1 MSTLFNEDFI
11 VKHGLVVGTTATILS
26 TATSISSTTGAL
38 IVSGGIGVSGNIQVG
53 GTLHVQSVDLL
64 AYDPDSIY
72 VSESTGNDTTG
83 DGRRVQSAYRTIKKA
98 LTVATTG
105 TKVHVDAGTY
115 FEEFPL
121 TLPAGVT
128 VQGSGLRA
136 TTIKPTTATN
146 TQTCFFLNGETTV
159 NDLSIQGFYKPGYAF
174 KFAPNCKVTTRSPY
188 VERVTVLTR
197 GSITS
202 PSDPYGFD
210 AADAGGGAYLD
221 ASVLDRT
228 SLEPAMLWN
237 EVTMIV
243 PNATGWYMTNGA
255 RAELLNG
262 FSYFADKSIH
272 TVSTPVGYGG
282 DGKTKLRFDGVTGV
296 FTPGDTLYYKDV
308 NGNTLASGVIESTAT
323 GGYVYIDGPAWGFEE
338 ITFRSGKT
346 VTGYNSIAQSTTQ
359 KKFGASSSYFS
370 GSSQYLGIASSADF
384 AYTSGTNFCFEA
396 WVYPTTTGTYRT
408 LFDLRSTTGDT
419 SGIIVGLSDLAGLY
433 LYYNGNYRIGPAGV
447 VSSSTWSHIAI
458 SRDGTSTRAFVNGVQ
473 VGSTYTDSNSYPE
486 RAVKI
491 GADPNASFAFTG
503 YIDEVRIT
511 KGNSR
516 YTGTFTPAT
525 SAFVSDDATKL
536 LLHFDSGNGSTVF
549 IDDALGAQNIYST
562 GSAYTATAS
571 RCILADYHQFGAE
584 LRCIGS
590 AAVFGTYGVI
600 ADGTGTNLKLIAYN
614 LSHIGS
620 GKDLSDDISLVVQA
634 NEIVQTN
641 GGRIYYQTI
650 DQNGDFRVGDGF
662 LINQRTGNV
671 SFGEV
676 TVNIANLPNL
686 TITDGVNSTVINPTN
701 IQVGNLN
708 LQENTIS
715 SISGNIT
722 ISPANG
728 QVVINSNLQVG
739 SDITATNFHGT
750 LIGSSN
756 NLTGG
761 IKGEIP
767 YQTAPS
773 TTAFIGTGTEYSLLR
788 MGTESTATFVSS
800 SSVQVGFSANLL
812 GGQAGYVAYQS
823 TGNATAFVGT
833 SSIGNIL
840 VSKGD
845 AAPEFASTTTIYVY
859 RATIADSASG
869 GSATANNLSGGTAGQ
884 VPYQVS
890 PSVTGFFGP
899 GTAGQLLVSSGTNAP
914 VYFST
919 ASIYVKDAD
928 ISTNLRGGQVGV
940 VPYQTGGDTT
950 GFSNVGAAGDLL
962 MSGGAAAPIFTST
975 TTIYVGRALVADTA
989 LSSSGSGSSTQVNTQ
1004 QRTTDASH
1012 FALFV
1017 DTNNSVATP
1026 ESVYTTSSFR
1036 VNPGTGFLSVGTAQ
1050 GYGKL
1055 TVSDTAST
1063 TLSLERISGDA
1074 AAPEAVFQ
1082 KARGT
1087 EGAKSG
1093 VLLND
1098 NLGFIGAGG
1107 YVGTE
1112 GAGGGYS
1119 GTKAGINFIA
1129 SENWTGGSQGAAIT
1143 FATTEVAQT
1152 SKTDKVI
1159 ITGEGFLGVGNL
1171 TPTARLDVSG
1181 GVILNGI
1188 TTVTNATSV
1197 HNTTT
1202 GALRV
1207 QGGLAV
1213 HGGGFFSGAVTATNF
1228 IGSVSGTSDTA
1239 NNLAGGLAGSIPYQ
1253 SAPSVTTFVGI
1264 GANNSI
1270 LVSNGSAP
1278 SWTINPTIGGNL
1290 TIVGNLT
1297 VQGTTVVVDSTV
1309 TNVSDP
1315 IITIGTGPNN
1325 TPPTTDDGKDRG
1337 IAFWWH
1343 NGSNAR
1349 TGFFGFDR
1357 STEYF
1362 SFYTSATI
1370 INEVVVPAGGT
1381 TRAAIDAN
1389 LAGGLAN
1396 DVVYQIAPNV
1406 TGFISTSSLYV
1417 GRALV
1422 ADSAASSTGN
1432 SGSADQVKTVTR
1444 NTQATH
1450 FLTFVNSD
1458 NTVATNENVYTTAT
1472 VTVDPSNSYVGV
1484 GVQSASSQ
1492 LHVRGVS
1499 GELLRID
1506 AFQTQTGAIDTG
1518 PQQHFYGHDGVQS
1531 RPFASIVVGKENA
1544 TSGNRAAYFAVRTMP
1559 NGGSLTERFR
1569 VDSFGNF
1576 GINTVTPITTLDVNG
1591 GARFSGITTV
1601 TNVTSVHDT
1610 STGALQVAGGLAV
1623 AGGGFFGG
1631 TVTATNFIG
1640 AVSGSSSQVTTQ
1652 QRTTNA
1658 SHFVTFVD
1666 SNNASALAEA
1676 LYTTS
1681 SLAVNPGTRTVTI
1694 DAPVTS
1700 VSTTTGALQIV
1711 NGGIGVGDSVYVK
1724 NRVGFVNASNVS
1736 AVYQVYNAATNSL
1749 DTVFA

>member
-26 TATSISSTTGAL
+26 TVTSVSSTTGAL
-38 IVSGGIGVSGNIQVG
+38 VVAGGIGVSGNIQVG

-64 AYDPDSIY
+64 AYDPDAIY

-83 DGRRVQSAYRTIKKA
+83 DGRRIQSAYKTIKKA
-98 LTVATTG
+98 LTVASTG
-105 TKVHVDAGTY
+105 TIVNIDAGIY
-115 FEEFPL
+115 YEEWPL
-121 TLPAGVT
+121 SVPKGVT
-128 VQGSGLRA
+128 VKGVGLRA
-136 TTIKPTTATN
+136 TEIRPTTATN
-146 TQTCFFLNGETTV
+146 TATCFLLDGECTV
-159 NDLSIQGFYKPGYAF
+159 EDVTISSFFKPGYGF
-174 KFAPNCKVTTRSPY
+174 KFKTGGKITTRSPY
-188 VERVTVLTR
+188 IQRVTVLTR
-197 GSITS
+197 GSVTS
-202 PSDPYGFD
+202 ASDPYGFD

-221 ASVLDRT
+221 AAVLDNT

-272 TVSTPVGYGG
+272 TVSTPTGFGG
-282 DGKTKLRFDGVTGV
+282 DGKTKLRFDGISGV
-296 FTPGDTLYYKDV
+296 FTPGDTLIYKDS
-308 NGNTLASGVIESTAT
+308 NGNTVASGVIESTST
-323 GGYVYIDGPAWGFEE
+323 GGYVYIDGAAWGFEE
-338 ITFRSGKT
+338 ITLRGGKA
-346 VTGYNSIAQSTTQ
+346 VTAYGGAVQSTDK
-359 KKFGASSSYFS
+359 KKFGASSYKGNGTTTYLEVASNSDFLFS
-370 GSSQYLGIASSADF
+370 TGSFTIEAFINRNTAAAGNQILFDF
-384 AYTSGTNFCFEA
+384 RNTAFSVTAPLIYTSGT
-396 WVYPTTTGTYRT
+396 WITY
-408 LFDLRSTTGDT
+408 
-419 SGIIVGLSDLAGLY
+419 
-433 LYYNGNYRIGPAGV
+433 
-447 VSSSTWSHIAI
+447 
-458 SRDGTSTRAFVNGVQ
+458 Q
-473 VGSTYTDSNSYPE
+473 VGSTATITSNSVGTTSTWYHV
-486 RAVKI
+486 AVSRDGDQTRLFVDGTQVGVTWTDPYNTPQGALRI
-491 GADPNASFAFTG
+491 GGRYDGTANFNG
-503 YIDEVRIT
+503 YMDEIRVS
-511 KGNSR
+511 KGVAR
-516 YTGTFTPAT
+516 YTSNFAAPTAP
-525 SAFVSDDATKL
+525 FVSDNNTAL
-536 LLHFDSGNGSTVF
+536 LLHCDAGNLSSTF
-549 IDDALGAQNIYST
+549 IDDALGSQNIYST

-600 ADGTGTNLKLIAYN
+600 ADGTGTNLKLIAFN

-641 GGRIYYQTI
+641 DGKIYYQTI

-662 LINQRTGNV
+662 LINQRTGSV
-671 SFGEV
+671 SFGEA
-676 TVNIANLPNL
+676 TINIANVPNL
-686 TITDGVNSTVINPTN
+686 TVTDGINSTIINPTN

-728 QVVINSNLQVG
+728 QVIINSNLQVG

-750 LIGSSN
+750 LIGSAN

-840 VSKGD
+840 ISKGD

-919 ASIYVKDAD
+919 SSIYVKDAD
-928 ISTNLRGGQVGV
+928 ISTNLRSGQAGV

-962 MSGGAAAPIFTST
+962 MSGGVAAPVFTST
-975 TTIYVGRALVADTA
+975 TTVYVGRALVADVA
-989 LSSSGSGSSTQVNTQ
+989 LSSSGAGSSTQVNTQ
-1004 QRTTDASH
+1004 ERTTNASH

-1017 DTNNSVATP
+1017 DSNNSAATP
-1026 ESVYTTSSFR
+1026 ETIYTTSSFR
-1036 VNPGTGFLSVGTAQ
+1036 VNPGTGYISIGTAQ

-1055 TVSDTAST
+1055 TVSDPGAT
-1063 TLSLERISGDA
+1063 TFTLERISNDSGP
-1074 AAPEAVFQ
+1074 PEAVGR
-1082 KARGT
+1082 KARGV
-1087 EGAKSG
+1087 EGAKTGVQSG
-1093 VLLND
+1093 DRLW
-1098 NLGFIGAGG
+1098 FFAGAG

-1112 GAGGGYS
+1112 GVDGGYS
-1119 GTKAGINFIA
+1119 ANKVGINFVA
-1129 SENWTGGSQGAAIT
+1129 SETWTGGSQGTHIT

-1152 SKTDKVI
+1152 TRTDKVI

-1171 TPTARLDVSG
+1171 TPTAKLDVTG
-1181 GVILNGI
+1181 GVILNGV

-1213 HGGGFFSGAVTATNF
+1213 DGGGFFSGAITATNF
-1228 IGSVSGTSDTA
+1228 VGAVSGTSDSAT
-1239 NNLAGGLAGSIPYQ
+1239 NLAGGAAGSIPYQ
-1253 SAPSVTTFVGI
+1253 SAPSVTTFVNI
-1264 GANNSI
+1264 GANNSV

-1290 TIVGNLT
+1290 TVVGNLT

-1315 IITIGTGPNN
+1315 IITIGTGPGN
-1325 TPPTTDDGKDRG
+1325 TPPSTDDGKDRG

-1343 NGSNAR
+1343 NGSNSR

-1362 SFYTSATI
+1362 TFLTSATI
-1370 INEVVVPAGGT
+1370 VNEVVIPAGGT
-1381 TRAAIDAN
+1381 TRGALDAN
-1389 LAGGLAN
+1389 LAGGTAN
-1396 DVVYQIAPNV
+1396 DVVYQVAPNV

-1444 NTQATH
+1444 NVQATH

-1458 NTVATNENVYTTAT
+1458 NILATNENVYTTAT
-1472 VTVDPSNSYVGV
+1472 VTVDPSNSWVGV

-1499 GELLRID
+1499 GELLRLD
-1506 AFQTQTGAIDTG
+1506 SFLTATGAIDTG
-1518 PQQHFYGHDGVQS
+1518 PQQHFYGHDGSQS

-1544 TSGNRAAYFAVRTMP
+1544 TISNRAAYFAVRTMP

-1576 GINTVTPITTLDVNG
+1576 GIATTTPITTLDVNG
-1591 GARFSGITTV
+1591 GARFSGVTTV
-1601 TNVTSVHDT
+1601 TNTTEVF
-1610 STGALQVAGGLAV
+1610 STASGALQVGGGLAV

-1631 TVTATNFIG
+1631 TVTATNFVG
-1640 AVSGSSSQVTTQ
+1640 AVGGVGLGTTQ

-1658 SHFVTFVD
+1658 THFVTFVD
-1666 SNNASALAEA
+1666 SNNASPQTEA

-1681 SLAVNPGTRTVTI
+1681 SLLVNPGTRVVSI